1 MQIIFTINKGRY
13 KIPSLVY
20 HTMSLKQ
27 IHPSPLVLEVVLASV
42 SQDKT
47 VNSSIV
53 APRNYFGE
61 LEKYVRTLPP

>member
-1 MQIIFTINKGRY
+1 
-13 KIPSLVY
+13 
-20 HTMSLKQ
+20 MSLKQ
-27 IHPSPLVLEVVLASV
+27 IRPSPLVLEVVLASV

-61 LEKYVRTLPP
+61 LKNMSELYHLDPKILGRISPKTLERYST